1 MASSSVLEEFEDVP
15 AKLKIPDLFKLVDQE
30 KCNLI
35 KLLKAAVAIP
45 SMAHEPKHFT
55 DIVKMVI

>member
-1 MASSSVLEEFEDVP
+1 MADATIIGEFDEVP
-15 AKLKIPDLFKLVDQE
+15 AKLKLPDLFKFVDQE

-45 SMAHEPKHFT
+45 SMSHDPKHFS
-55 DIVKMVI
+55 DIVKMVT